1 MIRAGVSSACLYPK
15 LLEES
20 VYDLAVNGIDHIE
33 IFVNT
38 DCELEK
44 QYISGIAQT
53 LKRFEVSCRSMHPF
67 TSPIEPMLFFSG
79 YERRLRDALE
89 YYKKYFNAMNILGAE
104 IFVFHGN
111 KRIVELSAENYCECY
126 SKLVDVGKEFGITV
140 AQENVSRC
148 QSATLSFMKSMVD
161 IMGDDAKFVLDTKQA
176 VRAEE
181 NSFSILRTLKKH
193 IAHVHISDHGPMGD
207 CLMIGK
213 GRFNIKQLFN
223 VLNEEGIDCSVMLEL
238 YRNNFDGISDLVD
251 NYTSLCEMIK
261 NTSDEKKRR
270 RL

>member
-89 YYKKYFNAMNILGAE
+89 YYKKSGWQIVGLENNIKDKRLQKLGDAKLEDRVVLVLGEEVHGISPELFDVFDLFIE
-104 IFVFHGN
+104 IPM
-111 KRIVELSAENYCECY
+111 K
-126 SKLVDVGKEFGITV
+126 GKKESF
-140 AQENVSRC
+140 NVSV
-148 QSATLSFMKSMVD
+148 AAGIALYG
-161 IMGDDAKFVLDTKQA
+161 IM
-176 VRAEE
+176 
-181 NSFSILRTLKKH
+181 
-193 IAHVHISDHGPMGD
+193 
-207 CLMIGK
+207 CL
-213 GRFNIKQLFN
+213 
-223 VLNEEGIDCSVMLEL
+223 
-238 YRNNFDGISDLVD
+238 
-251 NYTSLCEMIK
+251 
-261 NTSDEKKRR
+261 
-270 RL
+270 